1 MRRNQQPLWKLPLH
15 FIGMNLGHLGLA
27 IFVIGALAAKNYAV
41 EYNRVIYP
49 RQSLQ
54 IEHYEIRFMHLE
66 GKVGPNFDSLIG
78 HFEVWE
84 DDKLLARLRPEK
96 RQYFSGGEPTT
107 ETSIN
112 RGVFRDLYMS
122 LGEMQG
128 TDFETSPWTIRFY
141 YKPLMNWVW
150 AGFMMMALAALLSF
164 KGLRR
169 PKMNTQRQQTE

>member
-1 MRRNQQPLWKLPLH
+1 
-15 FIGMNLGHLGLA
+15 
-27 IFVIGALAAKNYAV
+27 
-41 EYNRVIYP
+41 
-49 RQSLQ
+49 
-54 IEHYEIRFMHLE
+54 
-66 GKVGPNFDSLIG
+66 
-78 HFEVWE
+78 
-84 DDKLLARLRPEK
+84 
-96 RQYFSGGEPTT
+96 TT

-169 PKMNTQRQQTE
+169 PKMNTQRQPTE